1 MRSSFWGTLLAA
13 AVIYFGVVKGS
24 TNPDVF
30 INAHALILVFGGT
43 LAVTLMAYPMD
54 KIIDMADFVIYGFL
68 FKRSNSFANVVE
80 EMVTHARQYYIR
92 PKGIVFDSMRHPF
105 VREAYLILCEQT
117 LTDVQI
123 EHILKSRKD
132 SFKKK
137 YIEDAKMLSA
147 ISKFPP
153 ALGLLGAS
161 TGMIEMMS
169 NLGSG
174 GTDSIGA
181 AMSVALTGTFWGIG
195 LANLLILPMADYATR
210 TAAEDIYMRDT
221 VISSILMMKR
231 GFPQRVVTEHLVSK
245 LPVIER
251 LQLKKKLSQTALQDV
266 VNINVA

>member
-1 MRSSFWGTLLAA
+1 MRSSFWGTILAV

-24 TNPDVF
+24 TTPDVY
-30 INAHALILVFGGT
+30 INAHALILVMGGT

-54 KIIDMADFVIYGFL
+54 KIIDMIDFVFYGFL
-68 FKRSNSFANVVE
+68 FKKKNNFSNTIE

-92 PKGIVFDSMRHPF
+92 PKAIPFDAIKHPF
-105 VREAYLILCEQT
+105 VREAYLILAEQS

-161 TGMIEMMS
+161 TGMIEMMG

-195 LANLLILPMADYATR
+195 LANLVILPMADYATR

-221 VISSILMMKR
+221 IITSILMMKR

-251 LQLKKKLSQTALQDV
+251 LRLKKKISESALQEMV
-266 VNINVA
+266 KVNAA